1 VAAVVSVLEGR
12 GDAAGGRRT
21 SGRCRIVGTIGQAR
35 KAIKVLQEPKPV
47 GNRERIHC
55 AADAACIVR
64 DGLATRARS
73 ITIWQ
78 RPCRMNLAA
87 SASQGLASSKS
98 GQGGRK
104 WLGAAS
110 AGHDRFRRCRAT
122 HLLPKPVAG
131 NRDHCVLHECA
142 KTRPRSDKS
151 CSVTSVPCGVSVT
164 WIRRLSPGSDSL
176 ATRSIVNSAS
186 SQPSEVVGA
195 IPVSKA
201 MSPRLSGMHLS
212 LLRYSSSRM
221 LQGALPGG
229 PIGRID
235 RLECNESR

>member
-1 VAAVVSVLEGR
+1 MAAVVSVLEGR

-21 SGRCRIVGTIGQAR
+21 SGRCRIVGTTGQAR

-98 GQGGRK
+98 GQGGGSG
-104 WLGAAS
+104 WEL
-110 AGHDRFRRCRAT
+110 RRRDMTAFGGVERRICSPN
-122 HLLPKPVAG
+122 LLRGTEIIAFCTNVRKPVRG
-131 NRDHCVLHECA
+131 Q
-142 KTRPRSDKS
+142 TRAVR
-151 CSVTSVPCGVSVT
+151 
-164 WIRRLSPGSDSL
+164 
-176 ATRSIVNSAS
+176 
-186 SQPSEVVGA
+186 
-195 IPVSKA
+195 
-201 MSPRLSGMHLS
+201 
-212 LLRYSSSRM
+212 
-221 LQGALPGG
+221 
-229 PIGRID
+229 
-235 RLECNESR
+235 